1 MAGKPT
7 ARSPTTPYAAS
18 ANTTPF
24 EDPPVEPG
32 GKSGHRSPPGRPFEW
47 VLHTCPKHA
56 QMVYMSGSP
65 TSAVVSPEAPPL
77 NFREL
82 RPNLYSE
89 SL

>member
-1 MAGKPT
+1 MAI
-7 ARSPTTPYAAS
+7 ARRLAIRLY
-18 ANTTPF
+18 
-24 EDPPVEPG
+24 
-32 GKSGHRSPPGRPFEW
+32 W
-47 VLHTCPKHA
+47 VLRTRHNCA

-65 TSAVVSPEAPPL
+65 SSAVVPPEAPPL